1 MMYVFILNVRKASIN
16 KWIFF
21 FLIFSSQLV
30 HSILYTGL
38 LTNMSHS
45 NNFLLNVDTLTIA
58 IHEIKNQFHDSASPN
73 DLHDII
79 DKIDNAI
86 STIDSKLESFVTI
99 NKKKLQQDVSNID
112 LLRVSKLSSTIK
124 NASNLTQVLANADE
138 LGHNL
143 TYKIKSLDQEISNVD
158 DTLHYVESVQL
169 LKSNI
174 NQINYAIEGQN
185 WELAAQCI
193 HSIKTKIP
201 QDLIRGQYASA
212 VIPSTNVPDLPEV
225 CIDNW
230 VKQLTVVFQKQFN
243 EAASK
248 RDVEHLTKY
257 FQLFPL
263 IGQEEVGLNCY
274 AKFICEIIS
283 ESSKNLTQTINSIT
297 ATDLKPGIFDTVA
310 MQLFEN
316 VSMMLSQHGPLIKR
330 YYASTY
336 SDAMTYVVNK
346 LQREVDLQIGVITD
360 TFYDARRLD
369 KLFQD
374 IKLYKFPVL
383 SRRLTDL
390 HEHTV
395 EQGRVSEDYEGLD
408 DLVPIRYVGDLILEL
423 SLILHSWALY
433 CKFVTIKYF
442 HQSDSSELTMPMII
456 TKSNFSRKI
465 NEKLLPAFE
474 AMYQFYFRR
483 SLEKSITIEEL
494 PSLESY
500 LRPALES
507 KSPDH
512 PPCSSVIEDLTL
524 ILNNTLRNVIQS
536 GFPTSV
542 KAFVTE
548 SFRVIQQD
556 LINGYFIRN
565 LNDNQPKY
573 NQSLSLLSEDG
584 GLASPRAKS
593 RSGTPEPHGGPVT
606 TTAASTTS
614 NSSGFFKGA
623 SSAFGSV
630 VSGSGAIVGSLQTT
644 SSNSPKLMNFLLYL
658 NSVGI
663 AQEYF
668 TKVINNVKSP
678 APSNTG
684 LIETNFPFGKDAEKI
699 RAILDQDFLNP
710 FNSITNKI
718 LNESLINLY
727 NQSIRQRL
735 ITMVSDLVPES
746 SESNYILY
754 STNQVN
760 DPSLLIKFKSNW
772 SSLTRPYLQTLHQ
785 SVWHKLLRLIV
796 VNLVN
801 LIERKL
807 HLALKKSKINE
818 LGSVKLEKDMSFVIN
833 EVCQD
838 NYQLREKFV
847 KLTQLVL
854 LVGMDDDEYEESK
867 QPMLEQVNREDAY
880 EEEEENDDD
889 DDFTGINWIL
899 TPQEREQIRS
909 YRV

>member
-1 MMYVFILNVRKASIN
+1 M
-16 KWIFF
+16 
-21 FLIFSSQLV
+21 Q
-30 HSILYTGL
+30 
-38 LTNMSHS
+38 
-45 NNFLLNVDTLTIA
+45 
-58 IHEIKNQFHDSASPN
+58 EIKVQFHDSTSPN

-79 DKIDNAI
+79 DKIDNTI
-86 STIDSKLESFVTI
+86 TTIDSKLESFAI
-99 NKKKLQQDVSNID
+99 LNKKKLQQDVSNID
-112 LLRVSKLSSTIK
+112 LLRVSKLSTTIK
-124 NASNLTQVLANADE
+124 NASSLTQVLATADE

-143 TYKIKSLDQEISNVD
+143 TYKIKSLDQEIGNVN
-158 DTLHYVESVQL
+158 DTLDYVENIQL

-174 NQINYAIEGQN
+174 NQINYAIEDHN

-193 HSIKTKIP
+193 HTVNNKIP
-201 QDLIRGQYASA
+201 RELVHGEYASA
-212 VIPSTNVPDLPEV
+212 VIPSTNVPELPQVSIE
-225 CIDNW
+225 NW
-230 VKQLTVVFQKQFN
+230 AKQLVVVFQKQFN
-243 EAASK
+243 DAAAK

-297 ATDLKPGIFDTVA
+297 SSDLKPGIFDTVA

-336 SDAMTYVVNK
+336 PEALIYVVNK
-346 LQREVDLQIGVITD
+346 LQREVDLQIGVIAD

-369 KLFQD
+369 KMFQD
-374 IKLYKFPVL
+374 IHLYKFPVL
-383 SRRLTDL
+383 SKRLVEL
-390 HEHTV
+390 HEHSQD
-395 EQGRVSEDYEGLD
+395 QGRVSEDLEGLD
-408 DLVPIRYVGDLILEL
+408 DLVSILYVGDLIQEL

-433 CKFVTIKYF
+433 CKFITIKYF
-442 HQSDSSELTMPMII
+442 NRPDSSELSMPNII
-456 TKSNFSRKI
+456 TKSNFSKKI

-474 AMYQFYFRR
+474 TLYQFYFRR
-483 SLEKSITIEEL
+483 SLEKSITIEEV
-494 PSLESY
+494 PSMESY
-500 LRPALES
+500 LKPVPQS

-542 KAFVTE
+542 KTFVTE
-548 SFRVIQQD
+548 SFRIIQQD
-556 LINGYFIRN
+556 LINGYFIKN

-573 NQSLSLLSEDG
+573 NQSLSLLSGDS
-584 GLASPRAKS
+584 GLVSPRAAS
-593 RSGTPEPHGGPVT
+593 RSGTPEPHHGAT
-606 TTAASTTS
+606 ASTTA
-614 NSSGFFKGA
+614 SSSAANGGFFKGA

-644 SSNSPKLMNFLLYL
+644 SSNSPKLMNFVIYL
-658 NSVGI
+658 NSLGI

-668 TKVINNVKSP
+668 TKIINNIKSQSSG
-678 APSNTG
+678 AG
-684 LIETNFPFGKDAEKI
+684 FIDANFPFGKDAEKI
-699 RAILDQDFLNP
+699 RTILNQDFLDP
-710 FNSITNKI
+710 FISVSNKI

-735 ITMVSDLVPES
+735 ISMVNELVTDIN
-746 SESNYILY
+746 ESNYILY
-754 STNQVN
+754 SSNQIN
-760 DPSLLIKFKSNW
+760 DPSILIRFKSNW

-807 HLALKKSKINE
+807 HSTLKKFSINE
-818 LGSVKLEKDMSFVIN
+818 FGSVKLEKDMSFVIN
-833 EVCQD
+833 EVCED

-854 LVGMDDDEYEESK
+854 LVGMDDDEYEESNH
-867 QPMLEQVNREDAY
+867 PMLEHVKSDDEAEED
-880 EEEEENDDD
+880 EEE
-889 DDFTGINWIL
+889 FSGINWIL

>member
-1 MMYVFILNVRKASIN
+1 
-16 KWIFF
+16 
-21 FLIFSSQLV
+21 
-30 HSILYTGL
+30 
-38 LTNMSHS
+38 MSHKIK
-45 NNFLLNVDTLTIA
+45 NDTNYLLNVEALTKGL
-58 IHEIKNQFHDSASPN
+58 HEIRDQFHDSSSPN
-73 DLHDII
+73 DLHDLI
-79 DKIDNAI
+79 DKIDNI
-86 STIDSKLESFVTI
+86 TFTIDSKLESYVTL

-112 LLRVSKLSSTIK
+112 LLRVSKLSTTIK
-124 NASNLTQVLANADE
+124 NASSLTQVLANADE
-138 LGHNL
+138 LGHDL
-143 TYKIKSLDQEISNVD
+143 TYKIKSLDQEIGNVN
-158 DTLHYVESVQL
+158 DTLNYVENIHL

-193 HSIKTKIP
+193 HTVNNKIP
-201 QDLIRGQYASA
+201 RELIHGEYASA
-212 VIPSTNVPDLPEV
+212 VIPSTNVPELPEV
-225 CIDNW
+225 CINNW
-230 VKQLTVVFQKQFN
+230 IKQLAVVFQKQFN
-243 EAASK
+243 DAASK
-248 RDVEHLTKY
+248 RDVERLTKY

-263 IGQEEVGLNCY
+263 ISQEEVGLNCY

-297 ATDLKPGIFDTVA
+297 SSDLKPGIFDTVA

-336 SDAMTYVVNK
+336 PNALIYVVNK
-346 LQREVDLQIGVITD
+346 LQREVDLQIGVVAD
-360 TFYDARRLD
+360 TFYDARRLE
-369 KLFQD
+369 KMFQD

-383 SRRLTDL
+383 SKRLVDL
-390 HEHTV
+390 HDHV
-395 EQGRVSEDYEGLD
+395 QDQGRISEDFESLD

-433 CKFVTIKYF
+433 CKFITIKYF
-442 HQSDSSELTMPMII
+442 HHSESSDLSMPQII
-456 TKSNFSRKI
+456 TKSNFSKKI

-474 AMYQFYFRR
+474 TLYQFYFRR
-483 SLEKSITIEEL
+483 SLEKSIQIEEL
-494 PSLESY
+494 PSLELY
-500 LRPALES
+500 LRPAPQS

-512 PPCSSVIEDLTL
+512 PPCSSVVEDLTL

-556 LINGYFIRN
+556 LVNGYFIRN

-584 GLASPRAKS
+584 DLASPRATS
-593 RSGTPEPHGGPVT
+593 RSSTPEPHGS
-606 TTAASTTS
+606 TATATS
-614 NSSGFFKGA
+614 LATNAGFFKGA

-644 SSNSPKLMNFLLYL
+644 SSNSPKLMNFIIYL
-658 NSVGI
+658 NSMGI

-668 TKVINNVKSP
+668 TKIINNIKSQ
-678 APSNTG
+678 APSDTG
-684 LIETNFPFGKDAEKI
+684 FMETNFPFGKDAEKI
-699 RAILDQDFLNP
+699 RTILSQDLLDP
-710 FNSITNKI
+710 FISISNKI

-735 ITMVSDLVPES
+735 ITMVNDLVTDTND
-746 SESNYILY
+746 SNYILY

-760 DPSLLIKFKSNW
+760 DPSLLIRFKSNW
-772 SSLTRPYLQTLHQ
+772 SSLTKPYLQTLHQ
-785 SVWHKLLRLIV
+785 PVWHKLLRLIV

-807 HLALKKSKINE
+807 HLALKKFNINE

-833 EVCQD
+833 EVCED

-867 QPMLEQVNREDAY
+867 QPMIEHVKSDD
-880 EEEEENDDD
+880 EEEEEEYS
-889 DDFTGINWIL
+889 GINWIL

>member
-1 MMYVFILNVRKASIN
+1 
-16 KWIFF
+16 
-21 FLIFSSQLV
+21 
-30 HSILYTGL
+30 
-38 LTNMSHS
+38 MSHKFK
-45 NNFLLNVDTLTIA
+45 NDANYLLDVEALTKTL
-58 IHEIKNQFHDSASPN
+58 HEINNQFHDTASPN
-73 DLHDII
+73 DLHDVI
-79 DKIDNAI
+79 DKIDTTVT
-86 STIDSKLESFVTI
+86 TIDSKLDSFVTL

-112 LLRVSKLSSTIK
+112 VLRVNKLSSTIK
-124 NASNLTQVLANADE
+124 NASNLSRVLANADE
-138 LGHNL
+138 LGHSL
-143 TYKIKSLDQEISNVD
+143 TYKVKSLDQEIGNVN
-158 DTLHYVESVQL
+158 DTLNYVENIQL
-169 LKSNI
+169 LKTNI
-174 NQINYAIEGQN
+174 NQINYAIEGQK

-193 HSIKTKIP
+193 HTINTKIP
-201 QDLIRGQYASA
+201 LELINGKYASS
-212 VIPSTNVPDLPEV
+212 VIPSTNVPELPEV
-225 CIDNW
+225 CISNW
-230 VKQLTVVFQKQFN
+230 IKQLVVIFRKQFN
-243 EAASK
+243 DAALK
-248 RDVEHLTKY
+248 RDVEQLTKY

-263 IGQEEVGLNCY
+263 INEEEVGLNCY
-274 AKFICEIIS
+274 AKFICEVIS

-297 ATDLKPGIFDTVA
+297 SSDLKPGIFDTVA

-330 YYASTY
+330 YYVSTY
-336 SDAMTYVVNK
+336 PDALIYVVNK
-346 LQREVDLQIGVITD
+346 LQREVDLQIGVVAD

-374 IKLYKFPVL
+374 IKLYAFPIL
-383 SRRLTDL
+383 SKRIADV
-390 HEHTV
+390 HEHAQD
-395 EQGRVSEDYEGLD
+395 QGRVSEDFESLD
-408 DLVPIRYVGDLILEL
+408 DLVPIRHVGDLILEL

-433 CKFVTIKYF
+433 CKFITIKYF
-442 HQSDSSELTMPMII
+442 HQPESSELSIPNII
-456 TKSNFSRKI
+456 TKSNFSKKV

-474 AMYQFYFRR
+474 TLYKFYFRR

-494 PSLESY
+494 PSLELY
-500 LRPALES
+500 LKPMPQS

-512 PPCSSVIEDLTL
+512 PPCSSVVEDLTL

-548 SFRVIQQD
+548 SFRVVQQD
-556 LINGYFIRN
+556 LINGYFIKN

-573 NQSLSLLSEDG
+573 NQSLSFLSDDV
-584 GLASPRAKS
+584 GLSSPRTVS
-593 RSGTPEPHGGPVT
+593 RSGTPEPHGAPVS
-606 TTAASTTS
+606 TAASTV
-614 NSSGFFKGA
+614 NAGFFKGA

-644 SSNSPKLMNFLLYL
+644 SSNSPKLINFVIYL

-668 TKVINNVKSP
+668 TRIINNIKSTTS
-678 APSNTG
+678 SNTG
-684 LIETNFPFGKDAEKI
+684 FIETNFPFGKDAEKI
-699 RAILDQDFLNP
+699 KTILNQDFLDP
-710 FNSITNKI
+710 FVAISNKI

-735 ITMVSDLVPES
+735 ISMVNDLVTDTND
-746 SESNYILY
+746 SNYILY
-754 STNQVN
+754 STSQVN
-760 DPSLLIKFKSNW
+760 DPSLLIRFKSNW
-772 SSLTRPYLQTLHQ
+772 TSLTKPYLQTLHQ

-807 HLALKKSKINE
+807 HQVLKKFKINE
-818 LGSVKLEKDMSFVIN
+818 LGSVKLERDMSFVIN
-833 EVCQD
+833 EVCED

-867 QPMLEQVNREDAY
+867 NPIIELVKSADDELEDEGDEEKEDY
-880 EEEEENDDD
+880 S
-889 DDFTGINWIL
+889 GISWVL